1 MFLSTGA
8 VDLSRRTMPSA
19 SEPTRETPMSNNRS
33 VEFFDRQFERQ
44 VHQTEGGLNLFEQAA
59 LPLLRGH
66 VLDFGCGM
74 GNLALAAA
82 RAGCSVL
89 ALDASDVAIS
99 HLIQMAS
106 ADGLPVEAQV
116 ADLGQYDVTGHFDS
130 IVSIGLLMFL
140 DCVTAQ
146 RALTDLQVH
155 LVPGGT
161 MVVNVL
167 VEGTTY
173 MDMFDPDMHCLFP
186 RDFLQ
191 TQFAGWQVISSEHQD
206 FAAPGDTVKSFATI
220 VARKP

>member
-1 MFLSTGA
+1 
-8 VDLSRRTMPSA
+8 
-19 SEPTRETPMSNNRS
+19 MSSNRS

-44 VHQTEGGLNLFEQAA
+44 IHQAESALNPFEQAA
-59 LPLLRGH
+59 LPHLRGR

-82 RAGCSVL
+82 RAGCTVL
-89 ALDASDVAIS
+89 ALDASEVAIG
-99 HLIQMAS
+99 HLQEA
-106 ADGLPVEAQV
+106 AREEGLAVQAQV
-116 ADLGQYDVTGHFDS
+116 ADLARHRVSGEFDT

-140 DCVTAQ
+140 DCASAH
-146 RALTDLQVH
+146 RALDDLKAH

-161 MVVNVL
+161 LLVNVL

-173 MDMFDPDMHCLFP
+173 MDMFDPVQHCLFP

-191 TQFAGWQVISSEHQD
+191 TRLAGWEVLESSHQD
-206 FAAPGDTVKSFATI
+206 FAAPGNTVKSFSTI